1 MEILNSQVS
10 SALFSLLAN
19 SFLKYQMLMMLSTK
33 KLRRYTYQIMNKES
47 KTHPKLQTQTVWKNI
62 QSTFTLDSF
71 EL

>member
-1 MEILNSQVS
+1 MEILNNQVR
-10 SALFSLLAN
+10 SALFSLLLK
-19 SFLKYQMLMMLSTK
+19 SFLKYHMLMMLSTK

-62 QSTFTLDSF
+62 QSIFPSDSF